1 MARKPRIE
9 FPGALYHV
17 IARGNHRQTLFHD
30 EADLTLYLDRLEH
43 YRQRYHL
50 TLYATW
56 SVRVEWG
63 EDQGDGKAVA
73 ERPVGDKSAVS
84 PICRQA
90 GLKD

>member
-43 YRQRYHL
+43 YWQRYHL
-50 TLYATW
+50 TLYAYVLLSNHVHLLLETHTTPL
-56 SVRVEWG
+56 SKFM
-63 EDQGDGKAVA
+63 QG
-73 ERPVGDKSAVS
+73 
-84 PICRQA
+84 
-90 GLKD
+90 